1 MRTLPWQRYAS
12 GETVKRVDESESEG
26 LAGSLVIVRLD
37 PQDHSPVPRP
47 RRDGLIGYDV
57 DTVKRELL
65 EGIGHGDSPIAA
77 LDQEG
82 AFALA
87 EL

>member
-1 MRTLPWQRYAS
+1 MAKACFRRRM
-12 GETVKRVDESESEG
+12 KRVDESESER

-47 RRDGLIGYDV
+47 RRDGLMGHDV

-65 EGIGHGDSPIAA
+65 EGIGHSDNAIAA
-77 LDQEG
+77 LNQEG